1 MCCKNP
7 KKLTI
12 VLTGGI
18 GSGKSRVA
26 SEFERLGIDIVEQ
39 DLISREIVEPGT
51 AALDKIADHFGSSV
65 IRKDGTL
72 HRTALR
78 ERVFD
83 DPEQRRWLERLL
95 HPLVGKRTLELIAEA
110 NSPYVV
116 VVNPLLRA
124 RHEPYDRVLV
134 IDVPEHVQVER
145 TIQRDNVTEKQAN
158 AIVASQIDRNSRL
171 SIADDV
177 IVNEGS
183 FEDLA
188 RKVQTLHRAY
198 LQLAQQS

>member
-1 MCCKNP
+1 MCSNNP

-51 AALDKIADHFGSSV
+51 AALDKIASHFGSRV
-65 IRKDGTL
+65 IREDGSL
-72 HRTALR
+72 HRAALR

-83 DPEQRRWLERLL
+83 EPEQRRWLERLL
-95 HPLVGKRTLELIAEA
+95 HPLVGKRTLELIANA
-110 NSPYVV
+110 SSPYVI
-116 VVNPLLRA
+116 VVNPLLRG
-124 RHEPYDRVLV
+124 RHDPYDRVLV
-134 IDVPEHVQVER
+134 IDVPEHVQIER
-145 TIQRDNVTEKQAN
+145 TINRDNVSEKQAK
-158 AIVASQIDRNSRL
+158 AIVALQIDRKSRL
-171 SIADDV
+171 SFADDV

-188 RKVQTLHRAY
+188 GKVQALHRAY
-198 LQLAQQS
+198 LQLALQT